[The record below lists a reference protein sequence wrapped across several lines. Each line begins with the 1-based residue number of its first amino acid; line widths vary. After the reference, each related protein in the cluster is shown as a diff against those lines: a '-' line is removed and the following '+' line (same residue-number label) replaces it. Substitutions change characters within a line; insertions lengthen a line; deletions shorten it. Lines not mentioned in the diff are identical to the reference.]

1 MPSSSNVSAG
11 KPKVTGAIFIAPVGT
26 TLPTDSTT
34 ALATAFVE
42 LGYASDAGVVN
53 SESRETETIKA
64 WGGDTVLKPFTGKED
79 TFKFTLIEALNV
91 NALKLVYGDSN
102 VTGDLTNGISIKSAA
117 EDLDYHSFVIE
128 MVLNGAIKRI
138 VIPSAKV
145 TSLEELD
152 EAIES
157 MLQTEGSFL
166 LEACVTSEEN
176 VFPMIPAG
184 ATIDQIFMDKDFTQI

>member
-34 ALATAFVE
+34 ALAAAFVE

-145 TSLEELD
+145 TEVGD
-152 EAIES
+152 ITYADGEAIGYDTTLSAVPDAAGGTHYEYIKAVS
-157 MLQTEGSFL
+157 NSGTTT
-166 LEACVTSEEN
+166 TS
-176 VFPMIPAG
+176 
-184 ATIDQIFMDKDFTQI
+184 TSSTT

>member
-79 TFKFTLIEALNV
+79 TFQFTLIEALNV

-128 MVLNGAIKRI
+128 MVLNGAVKRI

-145 TSLEELD
+145 TEVGD
-152 EAIES
+152 ITYADGEAIGYDTTLSAVPDAAGGTHYEYIKAVS
-157 MLQTEGSFL
+157 NSGTTT
-166 LEACVTSEEN
+166 TS
-176 VFPMIPAG
+176 
-184 ATIDQIFMDKDFTQI
+184 TSTT

>member
-11 KPKVTGAIFIAPVGT
+11 KPKVAGAIFMAPIGT

-34 ALATAFVE
+34 ALGSAFVE

-79 TFKFTLIEALNV
+79 TFSFTLIEALNV

-102 VTGDLTNGISIKSAA
+102 VSGSLSTGITIKSAT
-117 EDLDYHSFVIE
+117 EDLESHSFVIE
-128 MVLNGAIKRI
+128 MVLNGAVKRI

-145 TSLEELD
+145 TEVGEITYAD
-152 EAIES
+152 GEAIGYDTT
-157 MLQTEGSFL
+157 LT
-166 LEACVTSEEN
+166 AVPDAT
-176 VFPMIPAG
+176 G
-184 ATIDQIFMDKDFTQI
+184 ATHYEYIKAVSSSTTTT

>member
-79 TFKFTLIEALNV
+79 TFQFTLIEALNV

-145 TSLEELD
+145 TEVGD
-152 EAIES
+152 ITYADGEAIGYDTTLSAVPDAAGGTHYEYIKAVS
-157 MLQTEGSFL
+157 NSGTTT
-166 LEACVTSEEN
+166 TS
-176 VFPMIPAG
+176 
-184 ATIDQIFMDKDFTQI
+184 TTT

>member
-34 ALATAFVE
+34 ALASAFVE

-79 TFKFTLIEALNV
+79 TFQFTLIEALNV

-145 TSLEELD
+145 TEVGD
-152 EAIES
+152 ITYADGEAIGYDTTLSAVPDAAGGTHYEYIKAVS
-157 MLQTEGSFL
+157 NSGTTT
-166 LEACVTSEEN
+166 TSS
-176 VFPMIPAG
+176 
-184 ATIDQIFMDKDFTQI
+184 TT

>member
-1 MPSSSNVSAG
+1 MANTVTNVTAG
-11 KPKVTGAIFIAPVGT
+11 KPKIGGAIFRAPKGT
-26 TLPTDSTT
+26 SLPTDATT
-34 ALATAFVE
+34 SLGASFVC
-42 LGYASDAGVVN
+42 LGYVSEDGLTNDNSPDSDK
-53 SESRETETIKA
+53 IKA

-79 TFKFTLIEALNV
+79 TFQFTLIEALNV

-145 TSLEELD
+145 TEVGD
-152 EAIES
+152 ITYADGEAIGYDTTLSAVPDAAGGTHYEYIKAVS
-157 MLQTEGSFL
+157 NSGTTT
-166 LEACVTSEEN
+166 TS
-176 VFPMIPAG
+176 
-184 ATIDQIFMDKDFTQI
+184 TSSTT

>member
-145 TSLEELD
+145 TAVGD
-152 EAIES
+152 ITYADGEAIGYDTTLSAVPDAAGGTHYEYIKAVS
-157 MLQTEGSFL
+157 NSGTTT
-166 LEACVTSEEN
+166 TS
-176 VFPMIPAG
+176 
-184 ATIDQIFMDKDFTQI
+184 TSSTT

>member
-79 TFKFTLIEALNV
+79 TFQFTLIEALNV

-145 TSLEELD
+145 TEVGD
-152 EAIES
+152 ITYADGEAIGYDTTLSAVPDAAGGTHYEYIKAVS
-157 MLQTEGSFL
+157 NSGTTT
-166 LEACVTSEEN
+166 TSS
-176 VFPMIPAG
+176 
-184 ATIDQIFMDKDFTQI
+184 TT

>member
-128 MVLNGAIKRI
+128 MVLNGAVKRI

-145 TSLEELD
+145 TEVGD
-152 EAIES
+152 ITYADGEAIGYDTTLSAVPDAAGGTHYEYIKAVS
-157 MLQTEGSFL
+157 NSGTTT
-166 LEACVTSEEN
+166 TS
-176 VFPMIPAG
+176 
-184 ATIDQIFMDKDFTQI
+184 TSSTT

>member
-26 TLPTDSTT
+26 TLPTDSTA
-34 ALATAFVE
+34 ALNSAFVE

-79 TFKFTLIEALNV
+79 TFQFTLIEALNV

-128 MVLNGAIKRI
+128 MVLNGAVKRI

-145 TSLEELD
+145 TEVGD
-152 EAIES
+152 ITYADGEAIGYDTTLSAVPDAAGGTHYEYIKAVS
-157 MLQTEGSFL
+157 NSGTTT
-166 LEACVTSEEN
+166 TS
-176 VFPMIPAG
+176 
-184 ATIDQIFMDKDFTQI
+184 TSTT

>member
-34 ALATAFVE
+34 ALNSAFVE

-128 MVLNGAIKRI
+128 MVLSGAVKRI

-145 TSLEELD
+145 TEVGD
-152 EAIES
+152 ITYADGEAIGYDTTLSAVPDAAGGTHYEYIKAVS
-157 MLQTEGSFL
+157 NSGTTT
-166 LEACVTSEEN
+166 TS
-176 VFPMIPAG
+176 
-184 ATIDQIFMDKDFTQI
+184 TTT

>member
-11 KPKVTGAIFIAPVGT
+11 KPKVAGAIFMAPIGT

-34 ALATAFVE
+34 SLASAFVE

-79 TFKFTLIEALNV
+79 TFKFTLIEALNE
-91 NALKLVYGDSN
+91 NALKLVYGESN
-102 VTGDLTNGISIKSAA
+102 VSGSLANGITIKSAA
-117 EDLDYHSFVIE
+117 EDLEYHSFVIE
-128 MVLNGAIKRI
+128 MVLNGAVKRI

-145 TSLEELD
+145 TEVGD
-152 EAIES
+152 ITYADGEAIGYDTTLS
-157 MLQTEGSFL
+157 
-166 LEACVTSEEN
+166 CVPDSAGGTHYEYIKAVSSAADTTS
-176 VFPMIPAG
+176 
-184 ATIDQIFMDKDFTQI
+184 TSTTT

>member
-34 ALATAFVE
+34 ALASAFVE

-79 TFKFTLIEALNV
+79 TFQFTLIEALNV

-145 TSLEELD
+145 TEVGD
-152 EAIES
+152 ITYADGEAIGYDTTLS
-157 MLQTEGSFL
+157 
-166 LEACVTSEEN
+166 CVPDAAGGTHYEYIKAVSNSGTTTTS
-176 VFPMIPAG
+176 
-184 ATIDQIFMDKDFTQI
+184 TTT

>member
-34 ALATAFVE
+34 ALAAGFVE

-128 MVLNGAIKRI
+128 MVLNGAVKRI

-145 TSLEELD
+145 TEVGD
-152 EAIES
+152 ITYADGEAIGYDTTLSAVPDAAGGTHYEYIKAVS
-157 MLQTEGSFL
+157 NSGTTT
-166 LEACVTSEEN
+166 TS
-176 VFPMIPAG
+176 
-184 ATIDQIFMDKDFTQI
+184 TSSTT

>member
-34 ALATAFVE
+34 ALDTAFVE

-79 TFKFTLIEALNV
+79 TFQFTLIEALNV

-145 TSLEELD
+145 TEVGD
-152 EAIES
+152 ITYADGEAIGYDTTLSAVPDAAGGTHYEYIKAVS
-157 MLQTEGSFL
+157 NSGTTT
-166 LEACVTSEEN
+166 TS
-176 VFPMIPAG
+176 
-184 ATIDQIFMDKDFTQI
+184 TTT

>member
-34 ALATAFVE
+34 ALASAFVE

-79 TFKFTLIEALNV
+79 TFQFTLIEALNV

-145 TSLEELD
+145 TEVGD
-152 EAIES
+152 ITYADGEAIGYDTTLSAVPDAAGGTHYEYIKAVS
-157 MLQTEGSFL
+157 NSGTTT
-166 LEACVTSEEN
+166 TS
-176 VFPMIPAG
+176 
-184 ATIDQIFMDKDFTQI
+184 TTT

>member
-11 KPKVTGAIFIAPVGT
+11 KPKVSGAIFIAPTGT

-34 ALATAFVE
+34 ALNSAFVE

-79 TFKFTLIEALNV
+79 TFQFTLIEALNV

-128 MVLNGAIKRI
+128 MVLNGAVKRI

-145 TSLEELD
+145 TEVGD
-152 EAIES
+152 ITYADGEAIGYDTTLS
-157 MLQTEGSFL
+157 
-166 LEACVTSEEN
+166 AV
-176 VFPMIPAG
+176 PDAAG
-184 ATIDQIFMDKDFTQI
+184 GTHYEYIKAVSNSGTTTTTT

>member
-34 ALATAFVE
+34 ALASAFVE

-79 TFKFTLIEALNV
+79 TFQFTLIEALNV

-117 EDLDYHSFVIE
+117 EDLESHSFVIE

-145 TSLEELD
+145 TEVGD
-152 EAIES
+152 ITYADGEAIGYDTTLS
-157 MLQTEGSFL
+157 
-166 LEACVTSEEN
+166 CVPDSAGGTHYEYIKAVSSSADTTS
-176 VFPMIPAG
+176 
-184 ATIDQIFMDKDFTQI
+184 TSTTT

>member
-11 KPKVTGAIFIAPVGT
+11 KPKVTGAIFMAPIGT

-34 ALATAFVE
+34 ALNSAFVE

-79 TFKFTLIEALNV
+79 TFKFTLIEALNID
-91 NALKLVYGDSN
+91 ALKLVYGESN
-102 VTGDLTNGISIKSAA
+102 VSGALSTGITIKSAA

-128 MVLNGAIKRI
+128 MVLNGAVKRI

-145 TSLEELD
+145 TEVGD
-152 EAIES
+152 ITYADGEAIGYDTTLSAVPDAAGGTHYEYIKAVS
-157 MLQTEGSFL
+157 NSGTTT
-166 LEACVTSEEN
+166 TS
-176 VFPMIPAG
+176 
-184 ATIDQIFMDKDFTQI
+184 TSTT

>member
-34 ALATAFVE
+34 ALNSAFVE

-79 TFKFTLIEALNV
+79 TFQFTLIEALNV

-128 MVLNGAIKRI
+128 MVLNGAVKRI

-145 TSLEELD
+145 TEVGD
-152 EAIES
+152 ITYADGEAIGYDTTLSAVPDAAGGTHYEYIKAVS
-157 MLQTEGSFL
+157 NSGTTT
-166 LEACVTSEEN
+166 TS
-176 VFPMIPAG
+176 
-184 ATIDQIFMDKDFTQI
+184 T

>member
-79 TFKFTLIEALNV
+79 TFQFTLIEALNV

-145 TSLEELD
+145 TEVGD
-152 EAIES
+152 ITYADGEAIGYDTTLSAVPDAAGGTHYEYIKAVS
-157 MLQTEGSFL
+157 SSADT
-166 LEACVTSEEN
+166 TS
-176 VFPMIPAG
+176 
-184 ATIDQIFMDKDFTQI
+184 TSTTT

>member
-145 TSLEELD
+145 TEVGD
-152 EAIES
+152 ITYADGEAIGYDTTLSAVPDAAGGTHYEYIKAVS
-157 MLQTEGSFL
+157 NSGTTT
-166 LEACVTSEEN
+166 TSS
-176 VFPMIPAG
+176 
-184 ATIDQIFMDKDFTQI
+184 TT

>member
-11 KPKVTGAIFIAPVGT
+11 KPKVTGAIFIAPTGT

-34 ALATAFVE
+34 ALNSAFVE

-79 TFKFTLIEALNV
+79 TFQFTLIEALNV
-91 NALKLVYGDSN
+91 NALKLIYGDSN

-128 MVLNGAIKRI
+128 MVLNGAVKRI

-145 TSLEELD
+145 TEVGD
-152 EAIES
+152 ITYADGEAIGYDTTLS
-157 MLQTEGSFL
+157 
-166 LEACVTSEEN
+166 AV
-176 VFPMIPAG
+176 PDAAG
-184 ATIDQIFMDKDFTQI
+184 GTHYEYIKAVSNSGTTTTTT

>member
-79 TFKFTLIEALNV
+79 TFQFTLIEALNV

-102 VTGDLTNGISIKSAA
+102 VTGDLTNGITIKSAA

-145 TSLEELD
+145 TEVGD
-152 EAIES
+152 ITYADGEAIGYDTTLSAVPDAAGGTHYEYIKAVS
-157 MLQTEGSFL
+157 NSGTTT
-166 LEACVTSEEN
+166 TSS
-176 VFPMIPAG
+176 
-184 ATIDQIFMDKDFTQI
+184 TT

>member
-26 TLPTDSTT
+26 SLPTDSTT

-79 TFKFTLIEALNV
+79 TFQFTLIEALNV

-102 VTGDLTNGISIKSAA
+102 VTGDLTNGITIKSAA

-145 TSLEELD
+145 TEVGD
-152 EAIES
+152 ITYADGEAIGYDTTLSAVPDAAGGTHYEYIKAVS
-157 MLQTEGSFL
+157 NSGTTT
-166 LEACVTSEEN
+166 TS
-176 VFPMIPAG
+176 
-184 ATIDQIFMDKDFTQI
+184 TTT

>member
-34 ALATAFVE
+34 ALNSAFVE

-79 TFKFTLIEALNV
+79 TFQFTLIEALNV

-128 MVLNGAIKRI
+128 MVLNGAVKRI

-145 TSLEELD
+145 TEVGD
-152 EAIES
+152 ITYADGEAIGYDTTLSAVPDAAGGTHYEYIKAVS
-157 MLQTEGSFL
+157 NSGTTT
-166 LEACVTSEEN
+166 TS
-176 VFPMIPAG
+176 
-184 ATIDQIFMDKDFTQI
+184 TSSTT

>member
-79 TFKFTLIEALNV
+79 TFQFTLIEALNV

-128 MVLNGAIKRI
+128 MVLNGAVKRI

-145 TSLEELD
+145 TEVGD
-152 EAIES
+152 ITYADGEAIGYDTTLSAVPDAAGGTHYEYIKAVS
-157 MLQTEGSFL
+157 NSGTT
-166 LEACVTSEEN
+166 ATS
-176 VFPMIPAG
+176 
-184 ATIDQIFMDKDFTQI
+184 TSSTT

>member
-34 ALATAFVE
+34 ALAAGFVE

-79 TFKFTLIEALNV
+79 TFQFTLIEALNV

-128 MVLNGAIKRI
+128 MVLNGAVKRI

-145 TSLEELD
+145 TEVGD
-152 EAIES
+152 ITYADGEAIGYDTTLSAVPDAAGGTHYEYIKAVS
-157 MLQTEGSFL
+157 NSGTTT
-166 LEACVTSEEN
+166 TS
-176 VFPMIPAG
+176 
-184 ATIDQIFMDKDFTQI
+184 TTT

>member
-34 ALATAFVE
+34 ALAAGFVE

-79 TFKFTLIEALNV
+79 TFQFTLIEALNV

-128 MVLNGAIKRI
+128 MVLNGAVKRI

-145 TSLEELD
+145 TEVGD
-152 EAIES
+152 ITYADGEAIGYDTTLS
-157 MLQTEGSFL
+157 AVPAAAG
-166 LEACVTSEEN
+166 VTHYEYIKAVSN
-176 VFPMIPAG
+176 SG
-184 ATIDQIFMDKDFTQI
+184 TTTTSTSTT

>member
-53 SESRETETIKA
+53 SESRETETVKA

-128 MVLNGAIKRI
+128 MVLNGAVKRI

-145 TSLEELD
+145 TEVGD
-152 EAIES
+152 ITYADGEAIGYDTTLSAVPDAAGGTHYEYIKAVS
-157 MLQTEGSFL
+157 NSGTTT
-166 LEACVTSEEN
+166 TS
-176 VFPMIPAG
+176 
-184 ATIDQIFMDKDFTQI
+184 TSSTT

>member
-11 KPKVTGAIFIAPVGT
+11 KPKVTGAIFMAPIGT

-34 ALATAFVE
+34 SLAAGFVE

-79 TFKFTLIEALNV
+79 TFKFTLIEALNID
-91 NALKLVYGDSN
+91 ALKLVYGESN
-102 VTGDLTNGISIKSAA
+102 VSGALSTGITIKSAA
-117 EDLDYHSFVIE
+117 EDLESHSFVIE

-145 TSLEELD
+145 TEVGD
-152 EAIES
+152 ITYADGEAIGYDTTLS
-157 MLQTEGSFL
+157 
-166 LEACVTSEEN
+166 CVPDSAGGTHYEYIKAVSSSADTTS
-176 VFPMIPAG
+176 
-184 ATIDQIFMDKDFTQI
+184 TSTTT

>member
-1 MPSSSNVSAG
+1 MPSSTNVSAG
-11 KPKVTGAIFIAPVGT
+11 KPKVAGAIFMAPIGT

-34 ALATAFVE
+34 ALNSAFVE

-102 VTGDLTNGISIKSAA
+102 VTGDLTNGITIKSAS
-117 EDLDYHSFVIE
+117 EDLESHSFVIE
-128 MVLNGAIKRI
+128 MVLNGAVKRI

-145 TSLEELD
+145 TEVGD
-152 EAIES
+152 ITYADGEAIGYDTTLSAVPDAAGGTHYEYIKAVS
-157 MLQTEGSFL
+157 NSGTTT
-166 LEACVTSEEN
+166 TS
-176 VFPMIPAG
+176 
-184 ATIDQIFMDKDFTQI
+184 TSTT

>member
-34 ALATAFVE
+34 ALNSAFVE

-79 TFKFTLIEALNV
+79 TFQFTLIEALNV

-128 MVLNGAIKRI
+128 MVLNGAVKRI

-145 TSLEELD
+145 TEVGD
-152 EAIES
+152 ITYADGEAIGYDTTLSAVPDAAGGTHYEYIKAVS
-157 MLQTEGSFL
+157 NSGSTT
-166 LEACVTSEEN
+166 TS
-176 VFPMIPAG
+176 
-184 ATIDQIFMDKDFTQI
+184 TSTT

>member
-34 ALATAFVE
+34 ALAAGFVE

-145 TSLEELD
+145 TEVGEITYAD
-152 EAIES
+152 GKAIGYDTTLSAVPDAAGGTHYEYIKAVS
-157 MLQTEGSFL
+157 NSGTTT
-166 LEACVTSEEN
+166 TS
-176 VFPMIPAG
+176 
-184 ATIDQIFMDKDFTQI
+184 TSTT

>member
-128 MVLNGAIKRI
+128 MVLNGAVKRI

-145 TSLEELD
+145 TEVGD
-152 EAIES
+152 ITYADGEAIGYDTTLSAVPDAAGGTHYEYIKAVS
-157 MLQTEGSFL
+157 NSGTTT
-166 LEACVTSEEN
+166 TSL
-176 VFPMIPAG
+176 
-184 ATIDQIFMDKDFTQI
+184 TT

>member
-34 ALATAFVE
+34 ALASAFVE

-145 TSLEELD
+145 TEVGD
-152 EAIES
+152 ITYADGEAIGYDTTLSAVPDAAGGTHYEYIKAVS
-157 MLQTEGSFL
+157 NSGSTT
-166 LEACVTSEEN
+166 TS
-176 VFPMIPAG
+176 
-184 ATIDQIFMDKDFTQI
+184 TSSTT

>member
-79 TFKFTLIEALNV
+79 TFQFTLIEALNV

-128 MVLNGAIKRI
+128 MVLNGAVKRI

-145 TSLEELD
+145 TEVGD
-152 EAIES
+152 ITYADGEAIGYDTTLS
-157 MLQTEGSFL
+157 
-166 LEACVTSEEN
+166 AV
-176 VFPMIPAG
+176 PDAAG
-184 ATIDQIFMDKDFTQI
+184 GTHYEYIKAVSNSGTTTTTT